1 MCRSMQCRSEHLTPC
16 VCIGLDAQS
25 RLSYTL
31 TNLSLEQI
39 VQNNEGFKLK
49 GSMTAVLIR
58 EDGTT
63 ETRFKDNIIV
73 NVGFDFVADAI
84 GKAAGRPGVMSHIA
98 VGQGVA
104 PAAPGDSALGAELA
118 RVAATYAHTAGT
130 KVFTFQTTFAAGV
143 GTGPITEAGVVNAA
157 AAGILLDRV
166 VFAVINKGVADT
178 LQVTFS
184 FTMS

>member
-1 MCRSMQCRSEHLTPC
+1 MLC
-16 VCIGLDAQS
+16 VCIGLDGQS
-25 RLSYTL
+25 PLSYTPI
-31 TNLSLEQI
+31 NLSLEQT

-49 GSMTAVLIR
+49 GSMTAVLIK

-73 NVGFDFVADAI
+73 NVGFDFIADAI
-84 GKAAGRPGVMSHIA
+84 GKPASRPGVMSHIA

-104 PAAPGDSALGAELA
+104 AAAAADTALGTELA
-118 RVAATYAHTAGT
+118 RVAATYAHTTGT

-143 GTGPITEAGVVNAA
+143 GTGPITEAGVINAA
-157 AAGILLDRV
+157 SGGILFDRV
-166 VFAVINKGVADT
+166 VFAVINKGAADT